1 MSLQKSIREE
11 VEEMRKRIIDI
22 SNDFFALSNRVSDW
36 NKNAKENSSTLY
48 FPQGRPKKQYTVKVE
63 EEVKPGQSFSRSILK
78 MRFFDTECLKDDAL
92 GKWVKSW
99 SEGLSTAAT
108 YHLVIDGD
116 VYINCSV
123 CKVSA
128 DDFGFVL
135 ELAFDQIQ

>member
-48 FPQGRPKKQYTVKVE
+48 FPIGRPKKKYAVKVE
-63 EEVKPGQSFSRSILK
+63 EEVKPGQNFSRSILK
-78 MRFFDTECLKDDAL
+78 MRFFDAESLKDEAL
-92 GKWVKSW
+92 GQWIKSW
-99 SEGLSTAAT
+99 NESLSGAT
-108 YHLVIDGD
+108 TLHFVIDGD
-116 VYINCSV
+116 VYTNCSV
-123 CKVSA
+123 CKVST

-135 ELAFDQIQ
+135 EVAFDQVQ